1 MEEIIKNRGFQ
12 HITEKIFLTLCIR
25 DLLACQLLNKNSKI
39 ILDNNPIF
47 WIKKWISSGLSKNNQ
62 TGWIKAIQLTKHN
75 TKCSSSILF
84 YIKKALLKD
93 PLVDVP
99 CFIDEYVVEKFS
111 CRTLKKSGTDDHGI
125 EKCTLSQK

>member
-1 MEEIIKNRGFQ
+1 MEEIIKNPGFQ
-12 HITEKIFLTLCIR
+12 HITEKIFLALCIR

-75 TKCSSSILF
+75 TKCSSSKKITLLRILNAMDF
-84 YIKKALLKD
+84 TKPFL
-93 PLVDVP
+93 PFFLV
-99 CFIDEYVVEKFS
+99 
-111 CRTLKKSGTDDHGI
+111 SGNLTVWPI
-125 EKCTLSQK
+125 